1 MSSTDKLIIYNY
13 PYDLDI
19 KSIQRLFGLDT
30 TVLVDYLSRDI
41 VIQYSTKQ
49 DAGFN
54 YVNHSH
60 KLQTLYY
67 CTDDQL
73 EKFLDRE
80 YALRQSPI
88 IHKHPHM
95 ISKRSS
101 NREYPFDADL
111 SRRVLFSPMTRPSTR

>member
-30 TVLVDYLSRDI
+30 TVLIDYLSRDI
-41 VIQYSTKQ
+41 VIQYFTKQ
-49 DAGFN
+49 DCGFN
-54 YVNHSH
+54 YVKHSH
-60 KLQTLYY
+60 KLQTLHY

-80 YALRQSPI
+80 YELRQSPI
-88 IHKHPHM
+88 IHKHPPT
-95 ISKRSS
+95 ISKRTS
-101 NREYPFDADL
+101 NRVYPFDADS
-111 SRRVLFSPMTRPSTR
+111 SRRILFSPMIRPSSR